1 MDLVQGLKNQ
11 SSGGR
16 EKAPY
21 TLNETLAILHM
32 FTVEKLKPSQ
42 VADITGRSVH
52 SLRYKFLEGEI
63 VLNGKKQ
70 IRSMKRFNS
79 VQEIFAH
86 AKTDW
91 VSNDDVDA
99 RIKSFRDDLAT
110 RAVA

>member
-1 MDLVQGLKNQ
+1 MDLINALKTQ
-11 SSGGR
+11 ATGAR
-16 EKAPY
+16 EKTAY
-21 TLNETLAILHM
+21 TLDEVLSILHM

-79 VQEIFAH
+79 VQEIFESY
-86 AKTDW
+86 KVTYVDG
-91 VSNDDVDA
+91 DDVTT
-99 RIKSFRDDLAT
+99 RINNFKTNLVNA
-110 RAVA
+110 A